1 LAVVSIFAAP
11 LIADSATHL
20 SPERMKWYYAY
31 YLETKSKSLFNMLDE
46 SSCIGP
52 SFIIGEHYENLG
64 FINYGRLHFFLRM
77 QQ

>member
-1 LAVVSIFAAP
+1 
-11 LIADSATHL
+11 
-20 SPERMKWYYAY
+20 MKWYYAY
-31 YLETKSKSLFNMLDE
+31 YLGTKSKSLFNMLDE